1 MTAPILK
8 RPDDYRG
15 YRISPADTNYMIPIA
30 DPIADPGV
38 GFTLIV
44 EVYGEGGKTPPNSHA
59 GAHEL
64 FFILKGRGRAHC
76 DGHEAA
82 IGPGDTVLLPPGTEH
97 VIANAGPGKL
107 YALCL
112 MVPNEA
118 FAEMIHAGTEVPLDE
133 EDRAVLAGVPM
144 AAAAA
149 GAAARSA

>member
-8 RPDDYRG
+8 RASDYRG

-30 DPIADPGV
+30 DPVGDPGV

-59 GAHEL
+59 AAHEL
-64 FFILKGRGRAHC
+64 FFILKGEGRAYC
-76 DGHEAA
+76 DGHEAPIA
-82 IGPGDTVLLPPGTEH
+82 PGDTVLLPPGTEH
-97 VIANAGPGKL
+97 VIANTGPGKL

-112 MVPNEA
+112 MVPNED
-118 FAEMIHAGTEVPLDE
+118 FAELIHAGTEVPLDE
-133 EDRAVLAGVPM
+133 EDRAILAGVPL

-149 GAAARSA
+149 GAAARSV